1 MKYIALLDYQSTL
14 GEFAAGDIVE
24 LSESVARAINRDQPR
39 TLTLSIE
46 QQGEGN
52 EDNNEAA
59 NEAANEAGA
68 EAGAEA
74 GTEDVE
80 TRAMPTPPQDR
91 MVRRAP
97 RNRAK

>member
-14 GEFAAGDIVE
+14 GAFAAGDTVE

-46 QQGEGN
+46 PLEPQGEGN
-52 EDNNEAA
+52 EDSTESA
-59 NEAANEAGA
+59 A
-68 EAGAEA
+68 EAGIE
-74 GTEDVE
+74 EVE
-80 TRAMPTPPQDR
+80 TREMPAPPQDR